1 MTTGT
6 DIIIILPGPN
16 GAGKSTA
23 GHLLQNHFGCSY
35 LSLEEF
41 FLERYQTYDNYA
53 AHRAEAYQLF
63 EGEVRSC
70 LRSDKKSVVFE
81 EIGLG
86 QESQALIQA
95 LQHDF
100 RVKLVCLLASES
112 TCVQR
117 VAARGTQRN
126 FPKTTESVKSVRE
139 RFLAESATRYH
150 FDLVI
155 ENENISEQDLARRF
169 EELVQLL

>member
-1 MTTGT
+1 MTKTT
-6 DIIIILPGPN
+6 DIIILLGPN

-23 GHLLQNHFGCSY
+23 GHILQNHFRCSF

-41 FLERYQTYDNYA
+41 FLERYQTYENYA
-53 AHRAEAYQLF
+53 AHRPEAYQLF
-63 EGEVRSC
+63 EGEVHSFIRSG
-70 LRSDKKSVVFE
+70 KKPVVFE

-86 QESQALIQA
+86 QESQTLIQA
-95 LQHDF
+95 LQRDF

-126 FPKTTESVKSVRE
+126 FPKTIESVKSVRE

-155 ENENISEQDLARRF
+155 ENENISEQDLVRQL
-169 EELVQLL
+169 EEFVQLL